1 MSPNESEPTCVSDQV
16 ATNTEVKSEQQ
27 AEPQQAPDVAQP
39 TSDDTALDTQVH
51 FVDGKKLE
59 NRNKH

>member
-1 MSPNESEPTCVSDQV
+1 M
-16 ATNTEVKSEQQ
+16 KSEQQ
-27 AEPQQAPDVAQP
+27 AEPQQAPDTAQP

-59 NRNKH
+59 NRNKHGKARRVFSVY